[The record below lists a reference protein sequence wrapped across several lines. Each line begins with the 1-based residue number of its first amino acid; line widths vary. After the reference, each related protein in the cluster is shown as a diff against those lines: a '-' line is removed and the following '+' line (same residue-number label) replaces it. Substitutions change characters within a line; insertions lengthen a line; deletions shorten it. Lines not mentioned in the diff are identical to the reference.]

1 MIKEDVSDELFI
13 LTLLIFL
20 IAQTVLEKLFSDFV
34 DGLHEGVV
42 TLDHL
47 RIVHCN
53 DAFRRMFD
61 ITPEFDVTT
70 LQVNHLVNETSSVA
84 LVSAL
89 REQVTSGL
97 HQSLELVGIR
107 KRGTL
112 FPVQITLKLLGTKQ
126 LIIWRDM
133 TLDKQG
139 LIRSSMPNLTL
150 NIPLEIY

>member
-1 MIKEDVSDELFI
+1 
-13 LTLLIFL
+13 
-20 IAQTVLEKLFSDFV
+20 
-34 DGLHEGVV
+34 
-42 TLDHL
+42 
-47 RIVHCN
+47 
-53 DAFRRMFD
+53 MFD
-61 ITPEFDVTT
+61 ITPELDITT
-70 LQVNHLVNETSSVA
+70 LQVNHLVNEASSVA

-133 TLDKQG
+133 TVDKQG
-139 LIRSSMPNLTL
+139 KIYARLVLSTPFLKEYLFLLFSSRIFASDTGCCPLRSRADPHICSNH
-150 NIPLEIY
+150 